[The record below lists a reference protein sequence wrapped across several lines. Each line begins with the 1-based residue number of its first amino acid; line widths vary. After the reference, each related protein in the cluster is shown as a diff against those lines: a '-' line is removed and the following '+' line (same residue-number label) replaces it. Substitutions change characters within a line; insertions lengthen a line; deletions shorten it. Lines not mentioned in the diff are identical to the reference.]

1 MINNKPKAMKA
12 LGRKAANA
20 FTPAL
25 NNIQGTPN
33 KVTEDMAGW
42 NPKTM
47 GNKRGTLSKQ
57 KNAIRQYGDKGY
69 KPSNGIGV
77 GH

>member
-1 MINNKPKAMKA
+1 MINNKPKAIGA

-20 FTPAL
+20 FTPSL
-25 NNIQGTPN
+25 NNIQRTPN
-33 KVTEDMAGW
+33 KITEDMVGW

-47 GNKRGTLSKQ
+47 GNKRGNLSKQ
-57 KNAIRQYGDKGY
+57 KNAIKQYGDKGY